1 MLSLLNVSIGDWAK
15 ALLDMLIKVIYLLY
29 ASLTAVVDAIQSI
42 LRKLVGLDQY
52 WQTSTSSGNIVKT
65 NDPLTEFIYGI
76 LGYGESSASYK
87 ALNTVFWSLAIFG
100 LIVLIITTMVAIVK
114 SHYNEDSQQTDPW
127 KYIYTA
133 GKSIFTFILL
143 PIVTILGLQITS
155 FILKTLDN
163 IIGGSGSS
171 GEIEAIYGQ
180 QALGKFKS
188 ADTSSDKETYI
199 YYDYFGTSDPS
210 TTTTFSGTLF
220 NACMYNANRLRIGS
234 GKGDKIVD
242 INLISSSM
250 GGGIFAQSDALNGYA
265 SDGEK
270 KERVAYQIDYAF
282 VNNLQLASSISYS
295 TVKSDFEDVVLI
307 VSGLDLSSNS
317 SVNGFSK
324 FNVALVWCFYDLWQF
339 NFIVGFAGVFTT
351 FAIMI
356 SIAIGLIGR
365 LFKGAALFLIY
376 PAILGIAPLDNFKAF
391 KSWGTNFIQ
400 QVMMAFGSII
410 GINILLL
417 ILPYI
422 QTFQFFEYAIL
433 NYMMNV
439 VMLITGL
446 VMAKDFSSIVS
457 GFVGGDDAIAKGDNM
472 KGQVAGAIKSGI
484 TAPTRVVGGA
494 ARIGMAAATV
504 PIKARRKIKQLG
516 TAVDQMKRRHEL
528 NKELKEGKKK
538 SASLDS
544 SIAGTQGE
552 ITNLENQ
559 NSTLMNN
566 LRNHNTVNQIIN
578 SSTGLTKEQ
587 EKIKKIGSQAYDEA
601 IKQGL
606 TDKQAKER
614 ERNVVLHELGRNSND
629 SAFKKQYRDTLKA
642 IEGNEKEI
650 DVKKD
655 KVNTDEKEKEKYTKE
670 KIVKKYISSADE
682 ALKSGKN
689 ISKREYKKLEK
700 EDALRD
706 AAINGNKRVYFDE
719 LSGTYKKH
727 SAVADSFKQ
736 VFGQIGKRINE
747 GIDGMGLGRT
757 IADSFVKTIEGI
769 GSGLGLDKSI
779 KTLTDELGKSLTFK
793 GGPFKPSLAGDTL
806 QKKQHAELM
815 KQDKEQLSALKD
827 LKHEIVEMRK
837 DLKSNSKKS

>member
-1 MLSLLNVSIGDWAK
+1 MLSLLNISIGDYAK
-15 ALLDMLIKVIYLLY
+15 AIIDMLIKVIYLLY
-29 ASLTAVVDAIQSI
+29 ASLAAGVDAMQSI

-52 WQTSTSSGNIVKT
+52 WQISTSSGNIVKT

-163 IIGGSGSS
+163 ITGGTGSADEIEGIYGKKAVGQFKGTETSS
-171 GEIEAIYGQ
+171 G
-180 QALGKFKS
+180 GKI
-188 ADTSSDKETYI
+188 TYI

-242 INLISSSM
+242 INVISSSM
-250 GGGIFAQSDALNGYA
+250 GGKIFGQGDALNGYT

-282 VNNLQLASSISYS
+282 VNNLQLASSVTYS

-307 VSGLDLSSNS
+307 VGGLDLSSNS
-317 SVNGFSK
+317 VKSFSK
-324 FNVALVWCFYDLWQF
+324 FNVALIWCFYDLWQF

-356 SIAIGLIGR
+356 SIVIGLIGR

-410 GINILLL
+410 GVNILLL

-422 QTFQFFEYAIL
+422 QTLQFFEYAIL

-439 VMLITGL
+439 VMLVTGL

-484 TAPTRVVGGA
+484 TAPTRVVGGV
-494 ARIGMAAATV
+494 ARLGLSAATA
-504 PIKARRKIKQLG
+504 PIRAGRKIKGFTDKL
-516 TAVDQMKRRHEL
+516 AVKTSAYRANKAQDKAKKQSEKIEKANNIIKNVNSGALNRADLKGKDKRIYKRYE
-528 NKELKEGKKK
+528 
-538 SASLDS
+538 
-544 SIAGTQGE
+544 
-552 ITNLENQ
+552 
-559 NSTLMNN
+559 
-566 LRNHNTVNQIIN
+566 
-578 SSTGLTKEQ
+578 KEQ
-587 EKIKKIGSQAYDEA
+587 KAYQKLEDKFNNPSKLSTRKIVSKSRIEELQNGAKPSNSKEKNAVKQGINVYQDSLR
-601 IKQGL
+601 QGL
-606 TDKQAKER
+606 TEDQAKQKQIDKM
-614 ERNVVLHELGRNSND
+614 D
-629 SAFKKQYRDTLKA
+629 SILNKRWH
-642 IEGNEKEI
+642 KE
-650 DVKKD
+650 
-655 KVNTDEKEKEKYTKE
+655 ESY
-670 KIVKKYISSADE
+670 
-682 ALKSGKN
+682 LKSQFME
-689 ISKREYKKLEK
+689 SKRSEKQTKFEIKADKIASKNGLIKTESGEFNFKDGKSPKLFEGGF
-700 EDALRD
+700 L
-706 AAINGNKRVYFDE
+706 G
-719 LSGTYKKH
+719 
-727 SAVADSFKQ
+727 Q
-736 VFGQIGKRINE
+736 VGKRISE
-747 GIDGMGLGRT
+747 GIDGMGLGRAL
-757 IADSFVKTIEGI
+757 ADSFVKTIEGI

-815 KQDKEQLSALKD
+815 KQDKEQIDALRKIKEEIAGMRNEQKD
-827 LKHEIVEMRK
+827 K
-837 DLKSNSKKS
+837 SKKS

>member
-29 ASLTAVVDAIQSI
+29 ASLAAGVDAMQSI

-52 WQTSTSSGNIVKT
+52 WQTTTSSGNVTKT

-87 ALNTVFWSLAIFG
+87 ALNTVFWSLAVFG

-163 IIGGSGSS
+163 ITGGSGSS

-317 SVNGFSK
+317 SVKGFSK

-356 SIAIGLIGR
+356 SIVIGLIGR

-376 PAILGIAPLDNFKAF
+376 PAILGIAPMDNFKAF

-400 QVMMAFGSII
+400 QIMMAFGSII
-410 GINILLL
+410 GVNILLL

-422 QTFQFFEYAIL
+422 QSFQFFKESIL

-439 VMLITGL
+439 VMLVTGL

-484 TAPTRVVGGA
+484 TAPMRVAGGVARVGL
-494 ARIGMAAATV
+494 AAATV
-504 PIKARRKIKQLG
+504 PIRAGKKVHKLMKA
-516 TAVDQMKRRHEL
+516 ADQMGRRRVM
-528 NKELKEGKKK
+528 NKELKKGKETTASIDK
-538 SASLDS
+538 SIDGAQGSIKALESSNSINLDY
-544 SIAGTQGE
+544 
-552 ITNLENQ
+552 LK
-559 NSTLMNN
+559 
-566 LRNHNTVNQIIN
+566 NHYKVEKIIN
-578 SSTGLTKEQ
+578 SSEGLTEEQ
-587 EKIKKIGSQAYDEA
+587 KSIREKGRQAYDDA

-606 TDKQAKER
+606 TNEQAKER
-614 ERNVVLHELGRNSND
+614 ERSVVVNELGRNSSD
-629 SAFKKQYRDTLKA
+629 ERFKKQYEDTLKR
-642 IEGNEKEI
+642 IEDNNKQI
-650 DVKKD
+650 DANKAQIKKD
-655 KVNTDEKEKEKYTKE
+655 EEKKNNYSQEAILKKYTG
-670 KIVKKYISSADE
+670 SADA
-682 ALKSGKN
+682 ALESGKN
-689 ISKREYKKLEK
+689 ISKREYKKLQK
-700 EDALRD
+700 EDAANK
-706 AAINGNKRVYFDE
+706 AALDNKRVYFDE
-719 LSGTYKKH
+719 LSGSYKKH
-727 SAVADSFKQ
+727 SAVLDTFKQ
-736 VFGQIGKRINE
+736 AFGQVGKRIME

-757 IADSFVKTIEGI
+757 MADSFVKTIEGI

-815 KQDKEQLSALKD
+815 KQDKEQIDALRKIKEEIAGMRNEQKD
-827 LKHEIVEMRK
+827 K
-837 DLKSNSKKS
+837 SKKS